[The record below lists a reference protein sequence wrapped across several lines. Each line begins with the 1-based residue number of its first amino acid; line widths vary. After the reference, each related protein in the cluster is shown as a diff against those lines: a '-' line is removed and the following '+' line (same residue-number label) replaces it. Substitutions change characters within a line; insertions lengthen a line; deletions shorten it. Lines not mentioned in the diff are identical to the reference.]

1 MLVIDGSE
9 IWRNPTNQL
18 RLVVYPNIYIVFS
31 TSQVVVLDFF
41 HQQSSQML
49 SFQRLVVFFSSTKRI
64 EIESYTTMRRASGRT
79 QRHLPLLLQVVFPRE
94 EEHPIHEQ
102 EPPVSSHKWNQACL
116 EDVPP
121 TSKGKWRLIGI
132 HIHYTYKG
140 KSRLIGIHIH
150 YTYHRNPT
158 IWKSSTTERCSLSSI
173 PMSGQK
179 AQRLN
184 LSICQV
190 RKLRN
195 QRIRASSHPE
205 TSQKHK

>member
-1 MLVIDGSE
+1 M
-9 IWRNPTNQL
+9 
-18 RLVVYPNIYIVFS
+18 
-31 TSQVVVLDFF
+31 
-41 HQQSSQML
+41 
-49 SFQRLVVFFSSTKRI
+49 
-64 EIESYTTMRRASGRT
+64 
-79 QRHLPLLLQVVFPRE
+79 VFPRE

-173 PMSGQK
+173 PMSRQK

-184 LSICQV
+184 LSICRV
-190 RKLRN
+190 RKLHN
-195 QRIRASSHPE
+195 QRISASSHPE
-205 TSQKHK
+205 TSQKNKQQNILASFKRCSINSQLSSWTVWNWAWRGKNHAKTCKLAMVITHPLRMALGFRGGGRGCHSRRQWRAGSQWSGRP

>member
-1 MLVIDGSE
+1 MLVIDGRNMKKSYQPVEVGGLSQYLHCLFDIPGGCFGFLPSTVITNAIISE
-9 IWRNPTNQL
+9 TCG
-18 RLVVYPNIYIVFS
+18 
-31 TSQVVVLDFF
+31 
-41 HQQSSQML
+41 
-49 SFQRLVVFFSSTKRI
+49 FFSSTKRI

-179 AQRLN
+179 SSTPQSVY
-184 LSICQV
+184 LSG
-190 RKLRN
+190 
-195 QRIRASSHPE
+195 
-205 TSQKHK
+205 